1 MALLAKRIRC
11 TLRDLRVYHVN
22 GLRQRPGRDPRRS
35 IFIHRGAAARR
46 PLAYFVVK
54 LACGLY
60 EARDRWVCLVGP
72 EAYSSTIV
80 DRNPDA

>member
-1 MALLAKRIRC
+1 MALRAKHIRC
-11 TLRDLRVYHVN
+11 TLRDLRVYYVN
-22 GLRQRPGRDPRRS
+22 GLRRRPVLDSRRS
-35 IFIHRGAAARR
+35 IFTHRGAAARR

-60 EARDRWVCLVGP
+60 EARDRWVCLVCP

-80 DRNPDA
+80 D